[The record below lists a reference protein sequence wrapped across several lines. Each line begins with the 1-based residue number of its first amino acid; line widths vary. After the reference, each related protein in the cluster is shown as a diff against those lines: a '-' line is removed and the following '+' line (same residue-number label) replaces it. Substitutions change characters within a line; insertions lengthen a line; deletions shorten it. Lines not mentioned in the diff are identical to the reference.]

1 MQTTIRT
8 TQQKW
13 PNVITFVEW
22 NESRGV
28 YKIFYPD
35 VFFHSV
41 SMDIDALKFCRTH
54 DHPK

>member
-28 YKIFYPD
+28 YKIVYPA
-35 VFFHSV
+35 VFFNSV
-41 SMDIDALKFCRTH
+41 SMDIDALKFWRTH